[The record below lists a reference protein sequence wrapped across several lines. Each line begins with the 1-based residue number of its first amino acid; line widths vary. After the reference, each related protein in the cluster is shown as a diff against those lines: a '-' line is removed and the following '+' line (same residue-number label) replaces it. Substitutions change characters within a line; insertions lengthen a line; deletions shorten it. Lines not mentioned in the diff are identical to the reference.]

1 MAESIQGNEH
11 EICPAARQ
19 AMELFRQYRPELE
32 EKLRSGALRYVVE
45 WWEEDCL
52 DIDENAHIFF
62 QFEGDGECC
71 WDFVT
76 PRQIHGELNDL
87 LAIARIT
94 WEYSFELHF
103 GSNILYPPGL
113 AGQPYYEKAPHPPK
127 KWWMSLFDFLT
138 GNDGEQWK
146 RRKNL
151 PLP

>member
-1 MAESIQGNEH
+1 MSGSIQGNEQ
-11 EICPAARQ
+11 EICPAARR
-19 AMELFRQYRPELE
+19 AMELFRQHRPELE

-45 WWEEDCL
+45 WWEEDSL

-76 PRQIHGELNDL
+76 PWQIHGELNAL
-87 LAIARIT
+87 LAIASIS

-103 GSNILYPPGL
+103 GSRILYPLGL
-113 AGQPYYEKAPHPPK
+113 AGQPYYEKAPRSTE
-127 KWWMSLFDFLT
+127 KWWERMFDYLT
-138 GNDGEQWK
+138 GNGGEQWV
-146 RRKNL
+146 RRKDL

>member
-1 MAESIQGNEH
+1 MAGSLQGTEQ

-19 AMELFRQYRPELE
+19 AIEHFRQHQPELE

-76 PRQIHGELNDL
+76 PRQIHGELNTL
-87 LAIARIT
+87 LAIAGIS

-103 GSNILYPPGL
+103 GSRILYPPGL
-113 AGQPYYEKAPHPPK
+113 AGQPYYEKSLRPPK
-127 KWWMSLFDFLT
+127 KCWERLFDYLT
-138 GNDGEQWK
+138 GNDGEHWE
-146 RRKNL
+146 RRREL